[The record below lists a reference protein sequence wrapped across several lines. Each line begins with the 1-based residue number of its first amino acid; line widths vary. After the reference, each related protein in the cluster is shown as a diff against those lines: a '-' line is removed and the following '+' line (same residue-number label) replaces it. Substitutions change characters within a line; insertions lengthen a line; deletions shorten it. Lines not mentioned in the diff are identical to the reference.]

1 MRERILSSIKDQIDM
16 QYLKL
21 AFQLLF
27 FFCLSTNSFGQ
38 DVQNSRRMSQKVSVS
53 RTIGNSAIAI
63 DYHSPAAKGRKIF
76 GGIVP
81 YDFIV
86 EGKEYAWRAGS
97 NQRTTIE
104 FPHNVKVNGNPLK
117 AGKYGLVILVSK
129 KEWTFVFTNDFSWG
143 AFQYEPAQD
152 VLRVTVPVKKAPYQE
167 WLSYNFVNPLAES
180 VEVSLHWTNVKA
192 TFAVSTDVSQNIIQD
207 ILKKEE
213 KSFNDYLVLVEE
225 YRTRGEKDTAWQY
238 LTQVSEKISELEVK
252 PHEQFSYNI
261 LRAEYLISQGDT
273 QGQQLLQETIKSAQ
287 GFNMYYYALNTLLV
301 KKDKKRAL
309 ALLLQNAKDH
319 PKQWQG
325 FLALGEYYLV
335 DGDHKKVV
343 ESFKKAY
350 ELAPENWKNYARY
363 LYLQNK
369 VQN

>member
-1 MRERILSSIKDQIDM
+1 M

-21 AFQLLF
+21 TFQCLF
-27 FFCLSTNSFGQ
+27 IFCFTTNTFSQ

-53 RTIGNSAIAI
+53 RTIGNSTVDIN
-63 DYHSPAAKGRKIF
+63 YHSPLAKGRKIF

-81 YDFIV
+81 YDFVV
-86 EGKEYAWRAGS
+86 EEKEYAWRAGS

-104 FPHNVKVNGNPLK
+104 FQHDVTVNGNPLK
-117 AGKYGLVILVSK
+117 AGKYGLVVLVSE

-143 AFQYEPAQD
+143 AFQYEPSQD
-152 VLRVTVPVKKAPYQE
+152 VLRVKAPVKKAPYQE
-167 WLSYNFVNPLAES
+167 WLSYDFVNPLAES
-180 VEVSLHWTNVKA
+180 VEVSLHWTDVKA
-192 TFAVSTDVSQNIIQD
+192 TFTISTDVSRNIIQD
-207 ILKKEE
+207 ILDKEE
-213 KSFNDYLVLVEE
+213 QSFNDYLILVEE
-225 YRTRGEKDTAWQY
+225 YKTKGKKDSAWHY
-238 LTQVSEKISELEVK
+238 LTQVSEKITELEVK

-301 KKDKKRAL
+301 RKDKERAL
-309 ALLLQNAKDH
+309 SLLLQNAKDH
-319 PKQWQG
+319 PQQWQG

-335 DGDHKKVV
+335 DGDKKKVV
-343 ESFKKAY
+343 ENFKKAY
-350 ELAPENWKNYARY
+350 ELAPDNWKNYARY

-369 VQN
+369 VQE